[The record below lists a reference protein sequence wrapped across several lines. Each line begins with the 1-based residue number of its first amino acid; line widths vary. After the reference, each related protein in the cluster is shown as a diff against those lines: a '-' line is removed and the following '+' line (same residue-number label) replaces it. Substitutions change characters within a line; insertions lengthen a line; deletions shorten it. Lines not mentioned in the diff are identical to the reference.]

1 MGMRITMGVQPG
13 GGVPF
18 WFLQILSGT
27 GTVVMV
33 LNAVLVGVIV
43 ALATLRIE
51 GAASAIL
58 AVGALGFV
66 VALLLQGLY
75 VRRNIAKMQAGL
87 RPRFPTPP
95 GDR

>member
-1 MGMRITMGVQPG
+1 MGVRPG
-13 GGVPF
+13 SGMLF

-27 GTVVMV
+27 GTVVMI
-33 LNAVLVGVIV
+33 LNAVLTGVIV
-43 ALATLRIE
+43 ALITLRMD
-51 GAASAIL
+51 GPAAAIL
-58 AVGALGFV
+58 GTGALAFA

-75 VRRNIAKMQAGL
+75 VQRNIAKVQAGL